1 MAALE
6 LGHAPVATKS
16 AAVLLYAR
24 SVAAAHAAVAHA
36 AAAAAADIDVGGGFD
51 SPAAHHERPQ
61 PPAHL
66 DTRAR
71 YVLISRIESKLAPA
85 FS

>member
-24 SVAAAHAAVAHA
+24 SVAVAHA

>member
-1 MAALE
+1 M
-6 LGHAPVATKS
+6 GHAPVATKS

-24 SVAAAHAAVAHA
+24 SVAVSHAAVAHAAAA

-71 YVLISRIESKLAPA
+71 YVLCSRIESKLAPA

>member
-1 MAALE
+1 LAALE

-24 SVAAAHAAVAHA
+24 SVAVAQA